1 MVSVDHSAVAVP
13 PVAVARRLLHTTFD
27 LFAFAVVP
35 AGLFLDVLISAAMQ
49 GVQSYGLEFRGNLWR
64 PGTLILH
71 GRSPY
76 EPHRLDAL
84 AAAVAHGHRAHDA
97 DTLAQAVYPAAT
109 HVAATP
115 FALIPFQPAMAL
127 YVVLSVAAIVGALWI
142 LGVRDWRCYGIVF
155 ASLPVIQ
162 GVKLGGLTPFLLLAL
177 AVLWRFR
184 DDVRRS
190 ALAGTAMIAA
200 KLFLWPMIVWQFG
213 TGRRTAARWSIVGA
227 GAATVVAW
235 ALIDFH
241 GMTGYPHL
249 LATLTHLEQHHG
261 ESLTAFGSNIGLGAT
276 SSRALAGVFGIA
288 FLLASVVLGRRGA
301 DAAAYGVALAAA
313 FMLTPIVWPQYFML
327 AFVPIAIARPR
338 LSVAWMIPIVA
349 WVVPEAA
356 DAPAAQALYQAILL
370 ASVAVAVRGDVFS
383 RFQTPSNGP
392 IDDLS

>member
-1 MVSVDHSAVAVP
+1 MVSVDHSAAAVP
-13 PVAVARRLLHTTFD
+13 TTAVVRRLLRTTFD
-27 LFAFAVVP
+27 LLAFAVVP
-35 AGLFLDVLISAAMQ
+35 AGLFLDVLISAA
-49 GVQSYGLEFRGNLWR
+49 VQSVPSFGLEFRGNLWR

-84 AAAVAHGHRAHDA
+84 AAAVAHGHRRHDA
-97 DTLAQAVYPAAT
+97 DSLAQAVYPAAT

-115 FALIPFQPAMAL
+115 FALLPFQTAMVV
-127 YVVLSVAAIVGALWI
+127 YVVLSVAAIAGALWI
-142 LGVRDWRCYGIVF
+142 LSVRDWRCYGIVF

-190 ALAGTAMIAA
+190 AVAGTAMIAA
-200 KLFLWPMIVWQFG
+200 KLFLWPMIVWQFT
-213 TGRRTAARWSIVGA
+213 TGRRAAARWSIIGA
-227 GAATVVAW
+227 GAVTIGAW
-235 ALIDFH
+235 ALIGFH

-249 LATLTHLEQHHG
+249 LSTLTRLEQHHG
-261 ESLTAFGSNIGLGAT
+261 ESLTALGSNLGLGST
-276 SSRALAGVFGIA
+276 SSRLLAGAVGMA
-288 FLLASVVLGRRGA
+288 FLVASVVLGRRHA
-301 DAAAYGVALAAA
+301 DAAAYAVALAAA

-338 LSVAWMIPIVA
+338 LSIAWMIPIVA

-356 DAPAAQALYQAILL
+356 DAPGAQALYQAILL
-370 ASVAVAVRGDVFS
+370 ASVGYVFS
-383 RFQTPSNGP
+383 RFQTPSNRP
-392 IDDLS
+392 KDHLHES